1 MSENLSSILDAT
13 EPTLLT
19 TGWGRTEGPL
29 WHAGGYVTF
38 VDLEGSR
45 LLRWDPNGVVTVVR
59 EHTGEG
65 NGCTLD
71 RRGRLVMCEG
81 ADHRRMT
88 RMDVD
93 GTITTLAERW
103 QGKRFNKPNDV
114 VCRSDGSIF
123 FTDPELRLP
132 PEQREIGFSGVFRL
146 DPAGHLHLATDAC
159 EYPNGLAFSPDESVL
174 YVAISRLD
182 ERCFREAERGEVCTH
197 RRIRAFDVA
206 PDGSLS
212 NNRVFCDMSS
222 ADPGVPD
229 GIKVDTQ
236 GRVFCV
242 GSGGIW
248 VLDPSGDVIGIVRMP
263 EVVRNLGFGGPDF
276 RTLYLTP
283 GGSLSALKVKT
294 PGIGAFN

>member
-38 VDLEGSR
+38 VDLGGSR

-114 VCRSDGSIF
+114 VCHTPLGRRATRRVSCTVIARRSF
-123 FTDPELRLP
+123 MLMR
-132 PEQREIGFSGVFRL
+132 R
-146 DPAGHLHLATDAC
+146 
-159 EYPNGLAFSPDESVL
+159 
-174 YVAISRLD
+174 SR
-182 ERCFREAERGEVCTH
+182 
-197 RRIRAFDVA
+197 
-206 PDGSLS
+206 
-212 NNRVFCDMSS
+212 
-222 ADPGVPD
+222 
-229 GIKVDTQ
+229 
-236 GRVFCV
+236 
-242 GSGGIW
+242 
-248 VLDPSGDVIGIVRMP
+248 
-263 EVVRNLGFGGPDF
+263 
-276 RTLYLTP
+276 RTR
-283 GGSLSALKVKT
+283 
-294 PGIGAFN
+294 